1 MFFLAVQSPLLS
13 LTRPFKEEL
22 LTVDSKTKQVK
33 ERVVGSNYGCVAVR
47 RNDAFINS

>member
-1 MFFLAVQSPLLS
+1 VFFLAVQSPLLS

-22 LTVDSKTKQVK
+22 LTVDSKKQVK
-33 ERVVGSNYGCVAVR
+33 ERVVESNYGCVAVR